1 MFRYKKP
8 VSAEHIWFAYIDP
21 TDEMCDT
28 NKIPAN
34 AERIRIVAYDDIP
47 VFGLFYQHDLS
58 AVSPHEILY
67 AMGEGRI
74 TFPTDR
80 DKEVFC
86 NVLSDYL
93 VRYDKISS
101 ILDKASKV
109 GLIALG
115 AAAVIGTV
123 GASAYFALR
132 NKK

>member
-1 MFRYKKP
+1 
-8 VSAEHIWFAYIDP
+8 
-21 TDEMCDT
+21 
-28 NKIPAN
+28 
-34 AERIRIVAYDDIP
+34 
-47 VFGLFYQHDLS
+47 
-58 AVSPHEILY
+58 
-67 AMGEGRI
+67 MGEGRI